1 MALQHLLQL
10 LVRAAS
16 TVRGSGMIQ
25 VAREFPAAGAVVGPV
40 LCAPVRCTSTSPR
53 RTSPGTA
60 APAQCLCR
68 ENHNDRRIENG
79 SLSLNPAVLRLVLLD
94 MIATLGRFNV
104 VVV

>member
-1 MALQHLLQL
+1 MIV
-10 LVRAAS
+10 LVKEYPS
-16 TVRGSGMIQ
+16 
-25 VAREFPAAGAVVGPV
+25 AGAVATTV
-40 LCAPVRCTSTSPR
+40 LGAPVRWPSTTPR
-53 RTSPGTA
+53 RATTGTS

>member
-1 MALQHLLQL
+1 MIAL
-10 LVRAAS
+10 A
-16 TVRGSGMIQ
+16 RGYPS
-25 VAREFPAAGAVVGPV
+25 AGAVATSV
-40 LCAPVRCTSTSPR
+40 LSAPVRWTSAPPR
-53 RTSPGTA
+53 RTPTGSS